1 MHIAFCYNSTFII
14 CNNLCLDNLIIAIS
28 TIYKSKSIMKK
39 ICFKLVLNRENNLNA
54 NKMSMVEVEAR
65 LVSKTVYLPTNVY
78 LKPIQW
84 NQDEQEV
91 LPSHPNHELLN
102 RFLQECMLKLE
113 WKELQMW
120 KNDTPLTLEQLISYE
135 NNDTNEN
142 SQPFTDFCRK
152 YISSSRKREST
163 KKNLMTTVKLID
175 AYYADTSFKSFTYEY
190 IMGFEHFL
198 SSKNFKVNTIIKH
211 IKHLRSFYNEA
222 MNRELIKQG
231 EDAFRKYKMLK
242 GEAKYTFLLPDELQ
256 KLENLSLEGKNRR
269 MLHTLDAFLFCC
281 YTGLRYSDFCS
292 LRSENLVYINN
303 NVWLI
308 YKSVKTEV
316 EAKLPL
322 YLLFNGSAMS
332 ILERYKYNI
341 DTFFRIRSN
350 SSIDKDLIK
359 IKNLAGINT
368 HISFHTA
375 RHTNATLLVYKGVN
389 ITTVQKLLGHKNIKT
404 TQHYADILP
413 QGIVNDLEKNA

>member
-1 MHIAFCYNSTFII
+1 M
-14 CNNLCLDNLIIAIS
+14 CNNLCLDNFNIAIF
-28 TIYKSKSIMKK
+28 TIYKSKSIMEK
-39 ICFKLVLNRENNLNA
+39 ICFKLVLNRENNLNE
-54 NKMSMVEVEAR
+54 NKKSMIEVEAR
-65 LVSKTVYLPTNVY
+65 QVSKTVYLPTNVY

-84 NQDEQEV
+84 DKDEQVV

-120 KNDTPLTLEQLISYE
+120 KNNTPLSLEQLVSSE
-135 NNDTNEN
+135 NNDTKEI
-142 SQPFTDFCRK
+142 SRSFTDFCRK
-152 YISSSRKREST
+152 YIISSRKREST

-175 AYYADTSFKSFTYEY
+175 AYDDNTSFKSLTYEY
-190 IMGFEHFL
+190 IIGFEHFL

-242 GEAKYTFLLPDELQ
+242 GEAKYTFLLPEELHR
-256 KLENLSLEGKNRR
+256 LENLSLEGKDRR

-281 YTGLRYSDFCS
+281 YTGLRYSDFHS
-292 LRSENLVYINN
+292 LKKDNFVYINN
-303 NVWLI
+303 NMWLI

-316 EAKLPL
+316 EARLPL
-322 YLLFNGSAMS
+322 YLLFNGHAMS
-332 ILERYKYNI
+332 ILERYKCDI
-341 DTFFRIRSN
+341 DAFFRIRSN
-350 SSIDKDLIK
+350 SSIDKELIK

-413 QGIVNDLEKNA
+413 QGIVNDLERNA

>member
-1 MHIAFCYNSTFII
+1 ME
-14 CNNLCLDNLIIAIS
+14 
-28 TIYKSKSIMKK
+28 K

-175 AYYADTSFKSFTYEY
+175 AYYADTSFKSFTYEQFVSLFSVHKDS
-190 IMGFEHFL
+190 ISQRLECE
-198 SSKNFKVNTIIKH
+198 IQ
-211 IKHLRSFYNEA
+211 RCYN
-222 MNRELIKQG
+222 L
-231 EDAFRKYKMLK
+231 
-242 GEAKYTFLLPDELQ
+242 
-256 KLENLSLEGKNRR
+256 
-269 MLHTLDAFLFCC
+269 
-281 YTGLRYSDFCS
+281 
-292 LRSENLVYINN
+292 
-303 NVWLI
+303 
-308 YKSVKTEV
+308 
-316 EAKLPL
+316 
-322 YLLFNGSAMS
+322 
-332 ILERYKYNI
+332 
-341 DTFFRIRSN
+341 
-350 SSIDKDLIK
+350 
-359 IKNLAGINT
+359 
-368 HISFHTA
+368 
-375 RHTNATLLVYKGVN
+375 
-389 ITTVQKLLGHKNIKT
+389 
-404 TQHYADILP
+404 
-413 QGIVNDLEKNA
+413 

>member
-1 MHIAFCYNSTFII
+1 M
-14 CNNLCLDNLIIAIS
+14 CNNLCLDNFNIAIF
-28 TIYKSKSIMKK
+28 TIYKSKSIMEK
-39 ICFKLVLNRENNLNA
+39 ICFKLVLNRENNLNE
-54 NKMSMVEVEAR
+54 NKKSMIEVEAR
-65 LVSKTVYLPTNVY
+65 QVSKTVYLPTNVY

-84 NQDEQEV
+84 DKDEQVV

-120 KNDTPLTLEQLISYE
+120 KNNTPLSLEQLVSSE
-135 NNDTNEN
+135 NNDTKEI
-142 SQPFTDFCRK
+142 SRSFTDFCRK
-152 YISSSRKREST
+152 YIISSRKREST

-175 AYYADTSFKSFTYEY
+175 AYDDNTSFKSLTYEY
-190 IMGFEHFL
+190 IIGFEHFL

-256 KLENLSLEGKNRR
+256 KLEKLSLEGKNRR

-292 LRSENLVYINN
+292 LRKDNLVYINN
-303 NVWLI
+303 NVWLV

-316 EAKLPL
+316 EARLPL
-322 YLLFNGSAMS
+322 YLLFNGHAMS
-332 ILERYKYNI
+332 ILERYKCDI
-341 DTFFRIRSN
+341 DAFFRIRSN
-350 SSIDKDLIK
+350 SSINKELIK

-404 TQHYADILP
+404 TQHYADIIP
-413 QGIVNDLEKNA
+413 QGIVNDLERNA

>member
-1 MHIAFCYNSTFII
+1 MI
-14 CNNLCLDNLIIAIS
+14 CNNSCLVNLNIAIL
-28 TIYKSKSIMKK
+28 TIYKSKSIMEK

-54 NKMSMVEVEAR
+54 NQMSMVEVEAR
-65 LVSKTVYLPTNVY
+65 QVSKTVYLPTNVY
-78 LKPIQW
+78 LKPVQW
-84 NQDEQEV
+84 NKDEQEV
-91 LPSHPNHELLN
+91 LSTHPNYELLN

-120 KNDTPLTLEQLISYE
+120 KNDTPLTLEQLISSE
-135 NNDTNEN
+135 NNDTNES

-175 AYYADTSFKSFTYEY
+175 AFDADTSFKSFTYEY

-222 MNRELIKQG
+222 INRELIKQS

-292 LRSENLVYINN
+292 LAKENLINIDDKL
-303 NVWLI
+303 WLM

-316 EAKLPL
+316 ETRLPL
-322 YLLFNGSAMS
+322 YLLFNGKAMS
-332 ILERYKYNI
+332 ILKRYSCDI
-341 DTFFRIRSN
+341 SSFFKINSN
-350 SSIDKDLIK
+350 SSIDKELKK
-359 IKNLAGINT
+359 IKMLAGIST

-389 ITTVQKLLGHKNIKT
+389 ITTVQKLLGHKNIRT